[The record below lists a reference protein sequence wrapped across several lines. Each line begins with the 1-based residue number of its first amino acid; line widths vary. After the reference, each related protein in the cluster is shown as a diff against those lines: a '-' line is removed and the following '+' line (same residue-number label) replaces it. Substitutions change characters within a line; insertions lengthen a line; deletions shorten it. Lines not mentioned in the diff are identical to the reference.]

1 MASIPNWS
9 QVISL
14 AVAPVVIISACGLLC
29 LTFYNRLAF
38 VVGRLR
44 NLQRER
50 LLEYKELFKLEKSS
64 EKARSINHLLKGLK
78 EQTAQVMKR
87 AALLRKCLFFQLGT
101 IGSLVLCCLTIG
113 FNLYYPFFEFAVLF
127 FFGSGLLLL
136 LCSLMFAFIELGR
149 SLFPV
154 KLESDFIEDLTKET
168 RQELL

>member
-64 EKARSINHLLKGLK
+64 EKARSINHLLKGPK
-78 EQTAQVMKR
+78 
-87 AALLRKCLFFQLGT
+87 
-101 IGSLVLCCLTIG
+101 
-113 FNLYYPFFEFAVLF
+113 
-127 FFGSGLLLL
+127 
-136 LCSLMFAFIELGR
+136 
-149 SLFPV
+149 
-154 KLESDFIEDLTKET
+154 
-168 RQELL
+168 